1 MSRFNDFWVHMFGE
15 DISNFEEILLVR
27 GAYLL
32 KPEEPLFAIFAAMVR
47 LIHQSQGDLEK
58 ALLKFAP
65 ELTDRAHAMIK
76 SADGLNQQLVGLHR
90 RAEEISSAL
99 HMLEARNVGL
109 SINFGER
116 HDSGIGWIKQNLG
129 PIAISTLVFTFCAGF
144 VSAAFIGAYIHA

>member
-1 MSRFNDFWVHMFGE
+1 MTRFNDFWVHMFGE

-58 ALLKFAP
+58 ALLTFAP

-76 SADGLNQQLVGLHR
+76 SADGLNQQLEGLHQ
-90 RAEEISSAL
+90 RAQEMNCAL

-109 SINFGER
+109 SINSGAR
-116 HDSGIGWIKQNLG
+116 HGSGSSWIKHNLG
-129 PIAISTLVFTFCAGF
+129 PIVVSALVFMFCAGF
-144 VSAAFIGAYIHA
+144 VAAAYIYI